1 MEKRLYIKPKT
12 LINDIILQSVIAGS
26 LETGIIETGLAKE
39 REEDELDI
47 ENESEKVNTEYSLW

>member
-26 LETGIIETGLAKE
+26 ETGIIESGLAKD
-39 REEDELDI
+39 REDDEFEIEKEDE
-47 ENESEKVNTEYSLW
+47 KVPTEYSLW